1 MTARVLP
8 LKPRP
13 APRDLQDLLRFERL
27 LSELSATFIAV
38 PVQDIDRAIEDSL
51 ARIVKALVID
61 RSTLTRVF
69 TLTGSAQVTHSFAA
83 EGVAPVPR
91 YLAARDSN
99 PWALSMAIE
108 NRPVAFS
115 RLDELPPEA
124 RIDKESW
131 RRIGLKSHVM
141 MPIMVAGHLH
151 GALNFGSIREERV
164 WPDELLGRMRLL
176 AEIFGSALARKRAH
190 EELELA
196 IGFER
201 LASSILASL
210 VLARPD
216 EQGKAISRGLGA
228 IGEFVGA
235 EQVALWQEI
244 GSDARYAPAQQW
256 QADGFAAPPDTRA
269 AHCLPWLGGRM
280 AGGHLVRVSSLVEL
294 PPSAHA
300 DVAALQALGI
310 RSLLMVPVAGN
321 KASALLMATVR
332 RHHAWPDTL
341 LPGVQ
346 LLAEVLG
353 SLNAREAA
361 ERRRLAAEVEAAHWR
376 ERLAHLVRVHTAGEM
391 SVALAHEITQ
401 PLGAIENYALAAR
414 HRASEPSPDMPRVT
428 ELLDKVIG
436 QSTRAGDV
444 VTRMRSMAQ
453 RHELDPKPIRIEQAV
468 RECVG
473 MVKMD
478 CDLRDIRIELPTTP
492 PLPEVVVDEI
502 HVQQVVLNLLRN
514 AVEAIELAP
523 QDGPRV
529 IAIAIRAG
537 ERDEVRVDIADR
549 GIGIA
554 EGDLE
559 RVFESFYS
567 TKSSGLGVGLAI
579 CRKLIEAHGGK
590 LWASHNP
597 GGGASFSFT
606 LPRFP

>member
-1 MTARVLP
+1 MTASVLP
-8 LKPRP
+8 WASRP
-13 APRDLQDLLRFERL
+13 PPRDLQGLLRFERL
-27 LSELSATFIAV
+27 LSDLSATFVAV
-38 PVQDIDRAIEDSL
+38 PLHDIGRAIEDSL
-51 ARIVKALVID
+51 ARIVKALDID

-69 TLTGSAQVTHSFAA
+69 TLTGSAHVTHSFSRD
-83 EGVAPVPR
+83 GIAPVQHC
-91 YLAARDSN
+91 LDVRDSN
-99 PWALSMAIE
+99 PWALSMAIA
-108 NRPVAFS
+108 NRPIAFS
-115 RLDELPPEA
+115 RLDDLPPEA
-124 RIDKESW
+124 RVDKESW
-131 RRIGLKSHVM
+131 RRLGLKSHVM

-151 GALNFGSIREERV
+151 GALVFSAIRFERQ
-164 WPDELLGRMRLL
+164 WSDELLERMRLL
-176 AEIFGSALARKRAH
+176 AEILGGALARKRAQ

-216 EQGKAISRGLGA
+216 EQGEAVLHGLRE

-235 EQVALWQEI
+235 ERVALWQGI
-244 GSDARYAPAQQW
+244 DSDGRYEPARHWHAE
-256 QADGFAAPPDTRA
+256 GFAAPPGTHA
-269 AHCLPWLGGRM
+269 TGCLPWLGSRVAAGRV
-280 AGGHLVRVSSLVEL
+280 VRLTGLDEL
-294 PPSAHA
+294 PVSAHQ
-300 DVAALQALGI
+300 DRNTLQALGI
-310 RSLLMVPVAGN
+310 RSLLVVPVAGEQ
-321 KASALLMATVR
+321 ASALSIATVR
-332 RHHAWPDTL
+332 REHAWPDAL

-346 LLAEVLG
+346 LLAEVFG
-353 SLNAREAA
+353 SLHARESA

-414 HRASEPSPDMPRVT
+414 RRAGERSPDMVRVT

-444 VTRMRSMAQ
+444 VTRMRSMVQ
-453 RHELDPKPIRIEQAV
+453 RHELDPKPIRIDQAV

-473 MVKMD
+473 MVKLD
-478 CDLRDIRIELPTTP
+478 CDLRDIRIELPPTG
-492 PLPEVVVDEI
+492 PLPVVVVDEI

-514 AVEAIELAP
+514 AMEAIELAP
-523 QDGPRV
+523 PAGAREIS
-529 IAIAIRAG
+529 IAIQAG
-537 ERDEVRVDIADR
+537 EHDEVRVDISDR
-549 GIGIA
+549 GVGIH

-597 GGGASFSFT
+597 GGGAVFSFT
-606 LPRFP
+606 LPRLP